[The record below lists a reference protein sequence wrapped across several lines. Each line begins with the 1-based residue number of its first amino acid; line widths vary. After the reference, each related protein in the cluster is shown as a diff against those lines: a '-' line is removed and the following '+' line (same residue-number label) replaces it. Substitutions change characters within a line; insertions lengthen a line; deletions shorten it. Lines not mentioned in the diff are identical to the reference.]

1 MPEPCRRTEG
11 HPFIRTRAQITGPAL
26 QREPDAE
33 AERPVHNE
41 GAKPRPVKSL
51 RFVHMASTP
60 TNPTPGPGRDGT
72 RSARVIAALGKLH
85 ARYAGCDEGRIAD
98 YIPELTK
105 ANPDWFGIA
114 LVTVEGKFFGVG
126 DHDQPFTIQ
135 SLSKPFTYAL
145 ALHDRGREEVMRRVG
160 VEPSGDSF
168 DSIIKLDANNRPHN
182 PMINSGAI
190 ATTGMIDGVT
200 PEGRFARVL
209 TLLERCMGRRA
220 RVNES
225 VYRSEKLT
233 GHRNRAMAH
242 LMLNFG
248 VLEGDVDEIL
258 NVYFR
263 QCSVEVTTR
272 DMAVMAAT
280 LANRGVN
287 PVTGERAIDEAYIR
301 DTLTVMHTCGMYNY
315 AGEWAYTVGLPA
327 KSGVSG
333 GVIAVVPGQFGICVF
348 SPPVDERG
356 NSVRGIR
363 VCEDLSRNTGM
374 HIFET
379 LPDRGEVLDRIEE
392 VADPS
397 PALPDTTQHLG
408 DATVHARDQA
418 LGGHAPE

>member
-1 MPEPCRRTEG
+1 MANEPPRTPKTAHGPEG
-11 HPFIRTRAQITGPAL
+11 L
-26 QREPDAE
+26 
-33 AERPVHNE
+33 
-41 GAKPRPVKSL
+41 
-51 RFVHMASTP
+51 
-60 TNPTPGPGRDGT
+60 
-72 RSARVIAALGKLH
+72 SARVIDALERLH
-85 ARYAGCDEGRIAD
+85 ERYAGDDEGRIAD

-105 ANPDWFGIA
+105 ADPGWFGIG
-114 LVTVEGKFFGVG
+114 LVTVGGRFYGVG
-126 DHDQPFTIQ
+126 DHDRAFTIQ
-135 SLSKPFTYAL
+135 SLSKPFVYAL
-145 ALHDRGREEVMRRVG
+145 ALQDRGREEVVRRVG

-168 DSIIKLDANNRPHN
+168 DSIIKLDVHNRPHN
-182 PMINSGAI
+182 PMVNSGAI
-190 ATTGMIDGVT
+190 ATTGMVRGDS
-200 PEGRFARVL
+200 PEGRFERILGVL
-209 TLLERCMGRRA
+209 GGCMGRRPTVDEA
-220 RVNES
+220 
-225 VYRSEKLT
+225 VYRSEKQT

-242 LMLNFG
+242 LMRHFG
-248 VLEGDVDEIL
+248 VLEGDVESVLD
-258 NVYFR
+258 VYFR
-263 QCSVEVTTR
+263 QCSVLVTAR

-287 PVTGERAIDEAYIR
+287 PVTGERAIEEAYIR

-333 GVIAVVPGQFGICVF
+333 GVIAVLPGQFGICVF

-379 LPDRGEVLDRIEE
+379 LPERDGVLDRIEE

-408 DATVHARDQA
+408 DATVHARDEA